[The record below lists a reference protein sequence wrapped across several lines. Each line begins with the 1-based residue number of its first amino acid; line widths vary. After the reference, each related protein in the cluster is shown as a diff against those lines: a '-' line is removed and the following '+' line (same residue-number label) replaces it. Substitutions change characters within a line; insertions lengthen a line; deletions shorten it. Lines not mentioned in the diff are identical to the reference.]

1 MGEYK
6 TTDGK
11 HIIKDEFNLEK
22 QTWTNFVD
30 NVEINVINFDYD
42 NQGNISGLK
51 NTIDFFN
58 QFGEWENENLS
69 DIFDEIIHINKENLR
84 ERLGLGYE
92 LLTINAEERIVLFD
106 LDERAYE
113 TEKYGTMIINY
124 INNCQEPYILAE
136 EIEEN
141 IDNGLVSKKDKFKF
155 KEFVNEYIF
164 KTGKMYT
171 GMELEVNDDLKEWTE
186 NYFGALIQEH
196 KAEAKMKRWKAT

>member
-1 MGEYK
+1 
-6 TTDGK
+6 
-11 HIIKDEFNLEK
+11 
-22 QTWTNFVD
+22 
-30 NVEINVINFDYD
+30 
-42 NQGNISGLK
+42 
-51 NTIDFFN
+51 
-58 QFGEWENENLS
+58 
-69 DIFDEIIHINKENLR
+69 
-84 ERLGLGYE
+84 
-92 LLTINAEERIVLFD
+92 
-106 LDERAYE
+106 
-113 TEKYGTMIINY
+113 MIINY

-196 KAEAKMKRWKAT
+196 KAEAKMNNQIKQSDNAVEKKQDKSIFIETKEDIECEF